1 MMSLCKHTGWTK
13 LWKKGN
19 EVILEVSDRPG
30 RIIDESAPADRPT
43 GLILLIGNKTKA
55 SVLAKFGV
63 GYSTNALHR
72 SQCEIHLQ
80 MSTLNGLDKST
91 VLVADAEW
99 PAHNRMPTT
108 SGNAQCHQTESRTF
122 SVAPAAVEI
131 PEIVGDILHRILLP
145 FADVVCI
152 FVKDIGGVHNT
163 AVRLRMLLERGHAST
178 SSVRPGLFLVTDQN
192 DRSEMQ
198 AALDRLDSFKTTIS
212 LKSYFQSIR
221 IVSASA
227 AYLEL
232 NDPRKRKRRQT
243 LRRDLLHSLVMTQRT
258 RKESNILFS
267 LRHNLGLMQLSASGA
282 AVSPWIA
289 LDFIRASRAQEP
301 VACDLA
307 YHIGHFLQKSFDLDA
322 SVSDFVVPAVASSL
336 LLDHYSP
343 GMHPFDPR
351 QVFQTLYQ
359 VPIFHAIEAAMS
371 LCEASRPSMEASMLV
386 GQIGEEMAV
395 QFEQCHGLNGA
406 VPRDTDAY
414 LFDLDVC
421 LLCGASAEGRRIR
434 VRPDTATA
442 RVLSLDGG
450 GVRAVVPLEFLRALE
465 ELVGLPCPIQRHFDV
480 VFGTSSGALSAC
492 ALYIN
497 GWTVDECIQYLDVLA
512 LLSFQKHMIIR
523 LCLFMVQLL
532 PLMPS
537 LVELVLSLAIGS
549 KYSAQPLETILQ
561 DVYGSRRSIMDADA
575 LSDMGAMLGVTLT
588 TVQGTNTLVATSYN
602 GVGRRPHDEDY
613 QPLTTEKGLSSA
625 PLYKIYY
632 PDGTID
638 GDVRF
643 QDGGLTFN
651 NPASI
656 AIKEVAALFPDAPEP
671 SIVVS
676 LGTGS
681 SQELQHDKHCSQP
694 RWVATFPA
702 RLVRAFFKQADCNRA
717 WKQVV
722 SQRREGQRGKFVR
735 LDVKFNDRQPS
746 LDDTSPDT
754 CDSLSVTSNT
764 RKECGMTS
772 INDPINVDASS
783 QQTPAGKTNQAP
795 EDVFLP
801 SQTDNRKESIIRVPQ
816 QDNHGQQCH
825 DRPLSLDQEGDEF
838 DVEELVAKGRI
849 RKRVWYKVK
858 WKGYPES
865 DNSWVKK
872 KDIGTE
878 VIGIYEARH
887 PYGQGTFCFER
898 IVSK

>member
-1 MMSLCKHTGWTK
+1 
-13 LWKKGN
+13 
-19 EVILEVSDRPG
+19 
-30 RIIDESAPADRPT
+30 
-43 GLILLIGNKTKA
+43 
-55 SVLAKFGV
+55 
-63 GYSTNALHR
+63 
-72 SQCEIHLQ
+72 
-80 MSTLNGLDKST
+80 
-91 VLVADAEW
+91 
-99 PAHNRMPTT
+99 
-108 SGNAQCHQTESRTF
+108 
-122 SVAPAAVEI
+122 
-131 PEIVGDILHRILLP
+131 
-145 FADVVCI
+145 
-152 FVKDIGGVHNT
+152 
-163 AVRLRMLLERGHAST
+163 MLLERGHAST
-178 SSVRPGLFLVTDQN
+178 SSVRPRLFLVTDQS
-192 DRSEMQ
+192 DRSAMQ
-198 AALDRLDSFKTTIS
+198 AALDRLDSFKTTTS
-212 LKSYFQSIR
+212 LKGYFQSIR
-221 IVSASA
+221 IVSMSA

-232 NDPRKRKRRQT
+232 NNARKRKRRQT
-243 LRRDLLHSLVMTQRT
+243 LRRDILHSLIMTQRS

-267 LRHNLGLMQLSASGA
+267 LRHNLGLMQSSASGA
-282 AVSPWIA
+282 TVSPWIA

-301 VACDLA
+301 VPCDLA
-307 YHIGHFLQKSFDLDA
+307 YHIGHFLQKSFDLDV

-371 LCEASRPSMEASMLV
+371 LCEASQPSMETSILV
-386 GQIGEEMAV
+386 SQIREDMAV
-395 QFEQCHGLNGA
+395 QFEKCYGLGGA
-406 VPRDTDAY
+406 VIPSHQDQMCRHKDKWSLIRSDDTCLCCLRRRPQYCLPCRHVFCELCITSFYQPKDTDAY

-434 VRPDTATA
+434 IRPDTATA

-512 LLSFQKHMIIR
+512 LLSFQKHMVIR

-549 KYSAQPLETILQ
+549 KYSAQPLKTILR
-561 DVYGSRRSIMDADA
+561 DVYGSRRSIMDSNA
-575 LSDMGAMLGVTLT
+575 LGDMGAMLGVTLT
-588 TVQGTNTLVATSYN
+588 TVQDTNTLVATSYN
-602 GVGRRPHDEDY
+602 GVGRRPHDGDY
-613 QPLTTEKGLSSA
+613 QPLTTEQGLSSA
-625 PLYKIYY
+625 PLYKIVLYLFYDLDGHSATPPMEKSFANFRAQLTMLYCSAIPIISYY

-656 AIKEVAALFPDAPEP
+656 AVKEVAALFPDAPEP

-681 SQELQHDKHCSQP
+681 SQELEHDKHCFQP

-735 LDVKFNDRQPS
+735 LDVKFSGRQPS
-746 LDDTSPDT
+746 LDDTSRLKDVADT
-754 CDSLSVTSNT
+754 ARVSALESPEIRQLAQCIRAEMFFFELDTARPPRWVNGGYDFFGRIACRLETGTPEHVTLMQQLDQS
-764 RKECGMTS
+764 
-772 INDPINVDASS
+772 AS
-783 QQTPAGKTNQAP
+783 TFYRGTGTIPCNFL
-795 EDVFLP
+795 DVFAP
-801 SQTDNRKESIIRVPQ
+801 AIDA
-816 QDNHGQQCH
+816 
-825 DRPLSLDQEGDEF
+825 RP
-838 DVEELVAKGRI
+838 AYAAGRI
-849 RKRVWYKVK
+849 R
-858 WKGYPES
+858 
-865 DNSWVKK
+865 
-872 KDIGTE
+872 
-878 VIGIYEARH
+878 
-887 PYGQGTFCFER
+887 
-898 IVSK
+898 